1 MLCSRAV
8 IQSRIPFLNGT
19 SPPGKPRMVSCR
31 SRDKETFFCWW
42 EPGSDGGLPTTHRLY
57 FMKERDYFANIRPSS
72 YLFPFHALWSVFPI
86 FLMLFS
92 DCASWFLCL
101 AVKPDPPMNVTV
113 LANSSAPSPQLE
125 IKWES
130 PPDADIKSGWV
141 TATYELRFKPK
152 DSKEWKSR
160 GVQKETYAK
169 LQLDPGV
176 LYMIQVRCKLDHGN
190 WSEWTN
196 TIFSEI
202 PKLPLIDKS
211 LWILVFVFSLI
222 PLLATI
228 AILVLKRKLLKQWF
242 LPPVPG
248 PKIRGIDVQLLKSGR
263 SEDIANALITSQ
275 NFPPMIAW
283 IDQVEDYLLVSDS
296 DEWLIND
303 LYLSQQK
310 KKVFAN
316 ASGLHL
322 DSEIPR
328 GEVTPVKNAREKA
341 EDSLDKTDTFE
352 SSNESDVLNMDRTQL
367 PVEKQECVSE
377 EKASLTNTNQPL
389 PNTCYVD
396 IQPRETSWEAGTQSD
411 YSKVKEVNGESIL
424 IFNNENIPQEV
435 NAPDEYSRVKEV
447 NSEGVFLQ
455 KHDSS
460 DPYCKKKEDQYI
472 EWINQKPKMPH
483 DSELNKGFCLE
494 MIGNGYVDSPAG
506 FIVK

>member
-1 MLCSRAV
+1 MMWNLHSGMVCHV
-8 IQSRIPFLNGT
+8 CCPGT

-57 FMKERDYFANIRPSS
+57 FMKERSHNT
-72 YLFPFHALWSVFPI
+72 
-86 FLMLFS
+86 FLS
-92 DCASWFLCL
+92 PCCDHRGTESILCL
-101 AVKPDPPMNVTV
+101 KSAADSDFQLKPDPPMNVTV

-460 DPYCKKKEDQYI
+460 DPYCKKKED
-472 EWINQKPKMPH
+472 H
-483 DSELNKGFCLE
+483 ELNKGFCLE